1 MGSTKYHQK
10 SFRTMHSHENPEN
23 STRINRRINKLQ
35 AEMAEISKQH
45 EEIKQGQKEMRER
58 FEEIDSECEQ
68 LKKETEVISHASDNV
83 QLRLNIMLDIL
94 KARQQDGFAKVSD
107 PTGSLRGSMK

>member
-1 MGSTKYHQK
+1 
-10 SFRTMHSHENPEN
+10 
-23 STRINRRINKLQ
+23 
-35 AEMAEISKQH
+35 MAEISKQH

-68 LKKETEVISHASDNV
+68 LKKETEGVSHASDNV

-94 KARQQDGFAKVSD
+94 KARQEDGFAKVSD

>member
-23 STRINRRINKLQ
+23 STRIINKLQ

-58 FEEIDSECEQ
+58 FEEMDSECEQ
-68 LKKETEVISHASDNV
+68 LKKETEDISHASDNV

-94 KARQQDGFAKVSD
+94 KARQEDGFAKVSY
-107 PTGSLRGSMK
+107 PTGSLRRTC